1 MKTVIM
7 AGGRGTRI
15 ASVAADVPK
24 PMIPIAGV
32 PVLERQIINLVKSN
46 LGDILIVTGHLGGAI
61 REYFGTGEKFGAH
74 IDYYHEDKP
83 LGTAGALFNCIDD
96 LSDSFL
102 LINGDLVFDLNFGWF
117 LGFHND
123 KKALATLATHPND
136 HPYDSGVL
144 DVDRDDRIIAW
155 FAREDNRP
163 YYHNLVNSGVH
174 ILTKELISQVKLT
187 AFNEQVDLD
196 RDILK
201 PLLGTGRVYSYKT
214 PEYIKDI
221 GTPER
226 FYQAESD
233 LLSGRAAAR
242 NLDKKQRAVFLDR
255 DGVINHARGHIKS
268 PNDFVL
274 IDGAAQA
281 IRTINQSGYLAIV
294 VTNQPVI
301 ARGECTEAEL
311 AVIHKKMETELGKEG
326 AYIDALFY
334 CPHHPDK
341 GFPGERPELKIACD
355 CRKPK
360 PGMLL
365 KAAQK
370 YNIDLSHS
378 WMVGDDDRDIQAGIN
393 AGCKTA
399 LISAEHGYSD
409 LMSFLTN
416 NNFFL
421 EQN

>member
-7 AGGRGTRI
+7 AGGMGTRI

-24 PMIPIAGV
+24 PMIPIGGM
-32 PVLERQIINLVKSN
+32 PVLERQIINLAKSN
-46 LGDILIVTGHLGGAI
+46 LGDILIVTGHLGGVI
-61 REYFGTGEKFGAH
+61 REYFGTGERYGVH
-74 IDYYHEDKP
+74 IAYYHEDKP
-83 LGTAGALFNCIDD
+83 LGTAGGLFKCLDE

-102 LINGDLVFDLNFGWF
+102 LINGDLVFDINFDRMIA
-117 LGFHND
+117 FHKD

-144 DVDRDDRIIAW
+144 EVDNDDRITAW
-155 FAREDNRP
+155 FAKEDNRP
-163 YYHNLVNSGVH
+163 YCHNLVNSGVH
-174 ILTKELISQVKLT
+174 ILTKELLGQAKLT
-187 AFNEQVDLD
+187 AVAEKVDLD

-201 PLLGTGRVYSYKT
+201 PLLGAGRVYAYKT

-226 FYQAESD
+226 FYQAERD

-242 NLDKKQRAVFLDR
+242 NLGNKQRAVFLDR
-255 DGVINHARGHIKS
+255 DGVINQAKGHIKS
-268 PNDFVL
+268 PNEFML
-274 IDGAAQA
+274 IEGAAQA
-281 IRTINQSGYLAIV
+281 IRAINQLGYLAIV

-301 ARGECTEAEL
+301 ARGECTETEL
-311 AVIHKKMETELGKEG
+311 DTIHKKMETELGKEG
-326 AYIDALFY
+326 AYLDDLFY

-341 GFPGERPELKIACD
+341 GFPGERPELKIECD

-370 YNIDLSHS
+370 YNIDLSRS
-378 WMVGDDDRDIQAGIN
+378 WMAGDTDRDIQAGIN

-399 LISAEHGYSD
+399 LISAERGYSN
-409 LMSFLTN
+409 LISFLKTN
-416 NNFFL
+416 KSFL

>member
-1 MKTVIM
+1 MKTVLM
-7 AGGRGTRI
+7 AGGKGTRI
-15 ASVAADVPK
+15 ASLAADLPK
-24 PMIPIAGV
+24 PMIPIAGI
-32 PVLERQIINLVKSN
+32 PILERQIINLAKSN

-61 REYFGTGEKFGAH
+61 REYFGAGEKFGVH
-74 IDYYHEDKP
+74 IAYYHEEKP
-83 LGTAGALFNCIDD
+83 LGTAGALFDCVDE
-96 LSDSFL
+96 LTDSFL
-102 LINGDLVFDLNFGWF
+102 LINGDLVFDINFDRF
-117 LGFHND
+117 LEFHND

-144 DVDRDDRIIAW
+144 DVDSDDRIIAW
-155 FAREDNRP
+155 FAKEDNRP
-163 YYHNLVNSGVH
+163 YCHNLVNSGVH
-174 ILTKELISQVKLT
+174 ILTKELLSQARLT
-187 AFNEQVDLD
+187 AVNEKIDLD
-196 RDILK
+196 RDVLK
-201 PLLGTGRVYSYKT
+201 PLLGAGRVYSYKT

-242 NLDKKQRAVFLDR
+242 NLENKQRAVFLDR
-255 DGVINHARGHIKS
+255 DGVINQARGHIKS
-268 PNDFVL
+268 PNEFML

-281 IRTINQSGYLAIV
+281 IKAINQLGYLAIV

-311 AVIHKKMETELGKEG
+311 DTIHKKMETELGKEG
-326 AYIDALFY
+326 AYIDDLFY

-341 GFPGERPELKIACD
+341 GFPGERPELKVDCD

-370 YNIDLSHS
+370 YNIDLSRS

-399 LISAEHGYSD
+399 LISAERGYAN
-409 LMSFLTN
+409 LISFLKAN
-416 NNFFL
+416 KCFL

>member
-7 AGGRGTRI
+7 AGGKGTRI
-15 ASVAADVPK
+15 ASVAANAPK
-24 PMIPIAGV
+24 PMISIAGK
-32 PVLERQIINLVKSN
+32 PVLERQIINLAKSN
-46 LGDILIVTGHLGGAI
+46 IRDILIIIGHLGGAI
-61 REYFGTGEKFGAH
+61 REHFGNGEKFGVH
-74 IDYYHEDKP
+74 IAYYHEDKP
-83 LGTAGALFNCIDD
+83 LGTAGGLFKCIDD
-96 LSDSFL
+96 LGDSFL
-102 LINGDLVFDLNFGWF
+102 LINGDLVFDIDFDRMVE
-117 LGFHND
+117 FHND

-163 YYHNLVNSGVH
+163 YCHNLVNSGIH
-174 ILTKELISQVKLT
+174 ILTKELLNQARPITL
-187 AFNEQVDLD
+187 NEKVDLD
-196 RDILK
+196 RDVLK
-201 PLLGTGRVYSYKT
+201 PLLSVGRVYSYKT

-233 LLSGRAAAR
+233 LLLGRAVVR
-242 NLDKKQRAVFLDR
+242 NLENKQRAVFLDR
-255 DGVINHARGHIKS
+255 DGVINRANGHIKS
-268 PNDFVL
+268 PNEFML
-274 IDGAAQA
+274 MDGAAQA
-281 IRTINQSGYLAIV
+281 IRAINQLGYLVIV

-301 ARGECTEAEL
+301 ARGECTEEEL
-311 AVIHKKMETELGKEG
+311 DAIHKKMETELGKEG
-326 AYIDALFY
+326 AYIDDLFY

-341 GFPGERPELKIACD
+341 GFPGERLELKIDCD

-370 YNIDLSHS
+370 YNIDLSRS

-399 LISAEHGYSD
+399 LISAERGYSN
-409 LMSFLTN
+409 LTMFLKTN
-416 NNFFL
+416 KYFL